1 MIEIKTKE
9 ELEKTLKTPGK
20 VFIKIGHEHCGP
32 CKVTEANIL
41 KVMPLY
47 PDVTFAKVDTDEC
60 DEDVL
65 EGITTVP
72 TIYYKKEVEG
82 CDKPV
87 LLVLRGLMTEEKIKN
102 TLDDAENK

>member
-1 MIEIKTKE
+1 MIEVKTRE

-20 VFIKIGHEHCGP
+20 VLIKIGHEHCGP

-41 KVMPLY
+41 KIMPLY

-72 TIYYKKEVEG
+72 TIYYKKEVDG

-87 LLVLRGLMTEEKIKN
+87 LLVLNGLMTEDKLKTMLSDEK
-102 TLDDAENK
+102 D

>member
-9 ELEKTLKTPGK
+9 ELENVLKTPGK
-20 VFIKIGHEHCGP
+20 VFVKFGHDHCGP
-32 CKVTEANIL
+32 CRLTEVNMM

-65 EGITTVP
+65 EGISSVP
-72 TIYYKKEVEG
+72 TIYYKNDGK
-82 CDKPV
+82 DYTFT
-87 LLVLRGLMTEEKIKN
+87 GLMTEEKIKN